1 MRRTNRLR
9 KKSNSIDSGT
19 GTPACADFV
28 GLARGAQPGVA
39 VPPDFFRSL
48 LRSGL
53 SVRRSLL
60 SRLDLGKQQ
69 FLMDGVKD
77 QFQAVGNPHFIVN

>member
-1 MRRTNRLR
+1 M
-9 KKSNSIDSGT
+9 
-19 GTPACADFV
+19 
-28 GLARGAQPGVA
+28 
-39 VPPDFFRSL
+39 PPDFFRSL